1 MKRGNLNQKVLAQ
14 RLWHYFRTKPAMNAS
29 LIRKYQSAI
38 LIFIILTLLSGCEKI
53 QPGEPYDCRVGTKYL
68 LDNNLVFSID
78 SIRDYRCPKDLVC
91 FWSGDVD
98 LYFDI
103 NINLTKI
110 DTLIRLYRNNP
121 TKTGV
126 YTWRVLEVN
135 PLPESDQTVDQMDY
149 KVKLIVQKD

>member
-1 MKRGNLNQKVLAQ
+1 
-14 RLWHYFRTKPAMNAS
+14 MNAS

-38 LIFIILTLLSGCEKI
+38 LIFIILTLVSGCEKI

-110 DTLIRLYRNNP
+110 DTLIMLYRNNP
-121 TKTGV
+121 IKTGV